1 MQSAPAG
8 EAEIILVNDGSA
20 DSSAKICQRLSEE
33 HDCVK
38 FINKSHGGA
47 ASARNAGLEPACGDF
62 ILFCDADDY
71 VAPDYFSEIEKFKN
85 EDLIIFGYTAVYEHS
100 KEFREIPREILQC
113 GDDFEKLAA
122 LYKSRRLYELY
133 TKRFKRGIIEQNKIR
148 FCEELPIAE
157 DMNFCL
163 QYALCCKSIAAKN
176 APLYFYNR
184 TNKNSVINSRK
195 TGLAKLFPKAFGI
208 AANSIEKSGLSAAQK
223 RELLQTTNRLYTAGF
238 ITCVSEEFKNA
249 SASPREIKRQIDG
262 ICGEF
267 KLISFGGEKPRGILC
282 AGIRICI
289 KLRLRTAVYLLVK
302 AHRKKTAPE
311 QK

>member
-8 EAEIILVNDGSA
+8 NAEIILVNDGSA

-33 HDCVK
+33 NDCIK

-47 ASARNAGLEPACGDF
+47 ASARNAGLEPACGEF

-71 VAPDYFSEIEKFKN
+71 VAPDYFNEIEKFKN
-85 EDLIIFGYTAVYEHS
+85 EDLVVFGYTAVYEHLMD
-100 KEFREIPREILQC
+100 FREIPHKILRC

-122 LYKSRRLYELY
+122 LYQSRRLYELY
-133 TKRFKRGIIEQNKIR
+133 TKRFKRSIITQNEIC
-148 FCEELPIAE
+148 FHEELPICE

-184 TNKNSVINSRK
+184 TNKNSVIHSRK

-208 AANSIEKSGLSAAQK
+208 AANSIEKSSLSAAQK
-223 RELLQTTNRLYTAGF
+223 RKLLQTTSRLYTASF
-238 ITCVSEEFKNA
+238 ITCVSEEFKDA
-249 SASPREIKRQIDG
+249 SVSPREIKRRTEG
-262 ICGEF
+262 ICREF
-267 KLISFGGEKPRGILC
+267 KLISFGGERPRGILC
-282 AGIRICI
+282 AGIRICV

-302 AHRKKTAPE
+302 AHRKKTAPK